1 MTKQF
6 TIVIPTFNE
15 AHDIGECLDSIA
27 KQTYDKKK
35 FEVIIVDNYSTDKT
49 VEIAK
54 KYSKKIDLKIIFNKI
69 KDAEVSKMKGFRE
82 AKGEYFM
89 YMDADMAFSDQ
100 YFIEKMTL
108 PLRSDKE
115 IAGVFVRFL
124 VNPKHP
130 PLTRTLSYDPWQR
143 DPIFRFFTA
152 SPNNIIVQNN
162 KNYFIC
168 KVTKDKIPPQG
179 LMIYRNK
186 IIENYVKD
194 KKQLIDNDIPVAIF
208 NEGYDKFAYVPQT
221 GIYHKLLRTLKEL
234 SKKRIRNLRRTYFPN
249 QENRLFKWINWSKDW
264 PKVGIWLLYTHSPF
278 PFISAIYKAIK
289 HRDICL
295 LNEPAI
301 NIVSTYSIIWA
312 VLINAKNGK

>member
-1 MTKQF
+1 MGKHL

-15 AHDIGECLDSIA
+15 SHDIVECLDSIA

-35 FEVIIVDNYSTDKT
+35 FEVIIVDNYSTDTT
-49 VEIAK
+49 VKIAK
-54 KYSKKIDLKIIFNKI
+54 SYSKKIDIRVIFNKI

-89 YMDADMAFSDQ
+89 YMDADMTFSNQ

-115 IAGVFVRFL
+115 IAGVFARFL

-152 SPNNIIVQNN
+152 SPNNIIVQDN
-162 KNYFIC
+162 KSYFIC
-168 KVTKDKIPPQG
+168 RLTKDKIPPQG
-179 LMIYRNK
+179 LMIYRKK

-194 KKQLIDNDIPVAIF
+194 KRQLIDNDIPVAIF

-221 GIYHKLLRTLKEL
+221 GIYHKLLRTLREL
-234 SKKRIRNLRRTYFPN
+234 SRKRIRNLRRTYFPN
-249 QENRLFKWINWSKDW
+249 KEKRLFKWIDWSKDW
-264 PKVGIWLLYTHSPF
+264 PRIGIWLLYTHSPL
-278 PFISAIYKAIK
+278 PFIAAIYNSIK

-312 VLINAKNGK
+312 VLVNMKNGN